1 MKVLLKT
8 VFIMTMGG
16 SLKDPVRQEQI
27 DSIKCSMIGD
37 RMFQR
42 TCTSEFYVFDEMT
55 RGYGNDENRLMR
67 IDRFTKDIYQI
78 GFNIEK

>member
-1 MKVLLKT
+1 MRILL
-8 VFIMTMGG
+8 
-16 SLKDPVRQEQI
+16 R
-27 DSIKCSMIGD
+27 
-37 RMFQR
+37 FQQ

-78 GFNIEK
+78 GFDIEK